1 MRKKFW
7 LIIGISFLL
16 AGCSVTRSNVKEPAS
31 KQLDDAVTAEIC
43 SSVNINK
50 GLISYYLEPSIG
62 RISGNKSNSVFKID
76 GYEVV
81 LNIDVSSVI
90 TTKYYGGGTNE
101 QDFRDIDAFPNQ
113 IDEVTG
119 SFLSGSGIIK
129 DFRYRLYRVSDNE
142 YGILLQTSNLIMV
155 GKTGRGDVLD
165 VIRKMM
171 SILRTCRVDEE
182 KIISTYSK
190 KELINYKKETLDIFQ
205 KTYPENG
212 SLQDMISDSSN

>member
-16 AGCSVTRSNVKEPAS
+16 AGCSVTRSNVKELAS

-205 KTYPENG
+205 KAYPENG

>member
-16 AGCSVTRSNVKEPAS
+16 AGCSVTRSNVKELAS

-50 GLISYYLEPSIG
+50 GLISHYLEPSIG

>member
-16 AGCSVTRSNVKEPAS
+16 AGCSVTRSNVKELAS

-90 TTKYYGGGTNE
+90 TTKYYGVGTNE

-212 SLQDMISDSSN
+212 SVQDMISDSSN

>member
-16 AGCSVTRSNVKEPAS
+16 AGCSVTRSNVKELAS

-90 TTKYYGGGTNE
+90 TTKYYGVGTNE